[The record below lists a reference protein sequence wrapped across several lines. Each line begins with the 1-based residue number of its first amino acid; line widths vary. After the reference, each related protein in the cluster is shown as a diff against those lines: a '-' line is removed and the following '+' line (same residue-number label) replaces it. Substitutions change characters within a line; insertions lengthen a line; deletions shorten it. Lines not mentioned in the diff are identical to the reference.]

1 MVIRPCGLR
10 MELGSRSRPRPR
22 APTPGTSSCSLDRS
36 TKPVRSSACLT
47 TSTVGR
53 GRRTPCSSSPRTPS
67 REACEGKVQRREHR
81 HRRSS
86 PSGRHTA
93 DVPRVAGRREQPRPF
108 RPTDA
113 TSRSR
118 RTRTAARRSTSVRSS
133 VGAGGQWRISTK
145 GRATTRW
152 SGDGRTVFY
161 LGTDLETL
169 HGVHVSASPTFT
181 VGSSEVVATIPG
193 LGEAWDVDRKSG
205 RMILTQAV
213 ATQNTRI
220 IVLMNW
226 LDEFR
231 RTSAAGR

>member
-1 MVIRPCGLR
+1 VNNPAVSPDGRYVAFTAN
-10 MELGSRSRPRPR
+10 ENGSSEIY
-22 APTPGTSSCSLDRS
+22 
-36 TKPVRSSACLT
+36 V
-47 TSTVGR
+47 
-53 GRRTPCSSSPRTPS
+53 
-67 REACEGKVQRREHR
+67 
-81 HRRSS
+81 
-86 PSGRHTA
+86 
-93 DVPRVAGRREQPRPF
+93 RPF
-108 RPTDA
+108 G
-113 TSRSR
+113 
-118 RTRTAARRSTSVRSS
+118 S

-145 GRATTRW
+145 GGQQPRW

-169 HGVHVSASPTFT
+169 HAVHVSASPTFT
-181 VGSSEVVATIPG
+181 VGSSEVIATIPG